1 MTKLL
6 FFGNFAGDDDVDGN
20 DESGSLSLHTHTRT
34 SNFFTFV
41 FHFTALVNKKKIE
54 VWKWWV
60 VVKKKVT
67 DKTVLA

>member
-54 VWKWWV
+54 V
-60 VVKKKVT
+60 
-67 DKTVLA
+67 